1 MLKNLSDQVKG
12 SIYIC
17 LSALVYA
24 TLPILTKFAYSTG
37 LQPDNI
43 LLIRY
48 IFTFI
53 ILSLY
58 LRLVKRKSILN
69 KSPLAIIQGILMI
82 TQGLLFFYALC
93 YLSAG
98 LAIVIFFSH
107 PILVAVAALPLFK
120 EKLNLNL
127 VLGLLLAITGVGLI
141 SGLTSGAINLSP
153 RGLLLIILC
162 SVCYTIYSLIAQMN
176 VSRISPLTLTN
187 TFALIAIVVLFV
199 LYRDF
204 SFVYS
209 LNLEQLTI
217 GFAMAILNT
226 VLSVVLFL
234 KGVQKIGASR
244 ATLIS
249 TLEPVFTL
257 LLAFLLLGEIFSPLE
272 LFGSLLVLISMFLA
286 VSSQPRGTKH
296 I

>member
-24 TLPILTKFAYSTG
+24 TLPILTKFAYSAG

-120 EKLNLNL
+120 EKLNLHL

-187 TFALIAIVVLFV
+187 TFALIAIVV